1 MSVVAAFL
9 RKRRM
14 RVFLYLDDWLLA
26 GRSEAEVR
34 SHVTLALQMFGRLG
48 LLVNV
53 PKSTL
58 APTQRLDFIGA
69 VLDSVTVRAILPESR
84 FLTIQRAVSS
94 VQKFPTTTARCC
106 MQLLGHMAAC
116 THVVRHARLRL
127 RPLQLWF
134 TQTYRPN
141 RDPLDLVVTIP
152 DRVFGSLRWWLDQQQ
167 ICEGIP
173 FTAPQPT
180 LTLVT
185 DASDL
190 GWGAH
195 LGELRTQGLWS
206 REDRL
211 LHINLKELRAVRLAC
226 QTFHTTIEGHSVAV
240 LTDNTTA
247 MFYINKQGGS
257 RSSPL
262 CREAL
267 QLWDFCI
274 AHAIH
279 LIATYFPGIQNGL
292 ADRLSRSYQMHKWAL
307 RRDVL
312 HSIFRRWGFP
322 RVDLFATK
330 DNSQCPQFCSFQN
343 LSPGS
348 LADAFTIPWGGSLRY
363 AFPPFPLI
371 HKVLLKTRRDRA
383 TIILIAPAWPRQ
395 HWFTTLL
402 ELSIVDP
409 ITLPLHRDLVTQDRG
424 RLLHPNLSSLHLT
437 AWYLSG

>member
-14 RVFLYLDDWLLA
+14 RVFPYLDDWLLA

-69 VLDSVTVRAILPESR
+69 VLDSVTARASLPESR

-94 VQKFPTTTARCC
+94 VQKFPMTTASC

-267 QLWDFCI
+267 QLWEFCI

-279 LIATYFPGIQNGL
+279 LIATYLLGIQNGL
-292 ADRLSRSYQMHKWAL
+292 ADRLSQSYQMHEWAL

-330 DNSQCPQFCSFQN
+330 DNSFVHFRTSAQ
-343 LSPGS
+343 
-348 LADAFTIPWGGSLRY
+348 D
-363 AFPPFPLI
+363 
-371 HKVLLKTRRDRA
+371 
-383 TIILIAPAWPRQ
+383 
-395 HWFTTLL
+395 HWQMPSRF
-402 ELSIVDP
+402 
-409 ITLPLHRDLVTQDRG
+409 RG
-424 RLLHPNLSSLHLT
+424 EG
-437 AWYLSG
+437 A